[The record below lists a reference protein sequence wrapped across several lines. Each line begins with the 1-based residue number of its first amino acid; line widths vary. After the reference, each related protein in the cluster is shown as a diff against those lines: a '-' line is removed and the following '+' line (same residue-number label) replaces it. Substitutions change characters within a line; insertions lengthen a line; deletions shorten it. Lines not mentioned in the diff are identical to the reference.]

1 VEADS
6 LAHQALL
13 LQLNLVVVTAIVL
26 LVVVEP
32 QVAAGVELA
41 TPVVINPSP
50 LHVENHTA
58 LDLAVDVTAA
68 QAAPMEAAHVAAV
81 VVVAFEVEVEIHEVQ
96 IDIEIVADHRRV
108 EIPVI
113 VDLHVEVVVGV
124 EVVVEAAGVE
134 LEVGVI
140 EVVVEDE
147 NLHRRK
153 KLS

>member
-13 LQLNLVVVTAIVL
+13 LQLNLAVVTAVVP

-32 QVAAGVELA
+32 QAAAGVELA
-41 TPVVINPSP
+41 TPVNPSP
-50 LHVENHTA
+50 LHVENHTV
-58 LDLAVDVTAA
+58 LDLAVDATAA

-81 VVVAFEVEVEIHEVQ
+81 VVVAFEVGVEIHEVQ
-96 IDIEIVADHRRV
+96 IDIEILADHRRV